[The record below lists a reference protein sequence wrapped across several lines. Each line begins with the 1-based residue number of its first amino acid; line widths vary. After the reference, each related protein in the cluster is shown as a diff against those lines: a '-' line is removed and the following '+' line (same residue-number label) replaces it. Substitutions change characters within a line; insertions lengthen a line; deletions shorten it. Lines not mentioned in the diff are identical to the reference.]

1 MRSGDE
7 KLKARA
13 ATLAAAARALN
24 SAGGGRA
31 ARAPFSLAFLTD
43 PRGPDPLLMAAAL
56 PAGAALILRDYA
68 DPQRASRAAALAAC
82 CAARGVLFLV
92 AGDARLARAVSA
104 AGVHLRADQLDGAPA
119 PRFDGL
125 ISASTHD
132 AAQLAKAGRLGAHA
146 AFLSPVFPTA
156 SHPGAAALGPDAFR
170 RLAQAAATP
179 VLALGGVDETSAAAL
194 AGENVAGFG
203 AIGAFAGAPGAGER

>member
-1 MRSGDE
+1 MQSGGD

-24 SAGGGRA
+24 SAGGERA

-43 PRGPDPLLMAAAL
+43 ARGPDPLLMAAAL

-68 DPQRASRAAALAAC
+68 DPRRAERAAALAAS

-92 AGDARLARAVSA
+92 AGDARLARDIGA
-104 AGVHLRADQLDGAPA
+104 AGIHLRADQLADGSAAP
-119 PRFDGL
+119 DGRL

-132 AAQLAKAGRLGAHA
+132 AAQLAKAGKRGAHVV
-146 AFLSPVFPTA
+146 FLSPVFSTA
-156 SHPGAAALGPDAFR
+156 SHPGAATLGPDDFR
-170 RLAQAAATP
+170 RLARAAPAP
-179 VLALGGVDETSAAAL
+179 VLALGGVDDANARLL

-203 AIGAFAGAPGAGER
+203 AIGAFGGGR